1 MNTQTAIEVA
11 NSIPTNGDV
20 VLEAAKWVFFLL
32 VLLGAGS
39 VPFMMLMKKRAR
51 DTNENKVESAMAG
64 ASSSL
69 YNHLSSQLEDYRKS
83 AQEASRDRDELL
95 VRITRLEA
103 MSEQFE
109 LSKQSVDRLRVKLD
123 LKDQEIRSL
132 ISAAAEER
140 AAFLAVLIVKDKEID
155 ARDERI
161 TQLENAVR
169 DLEIRL
175 VKDETRQIAASS
187 CPFIIKS
194 LPSSDSALQ
203 TTSNTL
209 EG

>member
-51 DTNENKVESAMAG
+51 DTNENKVESAIAG

-109 LSKQSVDRLRVKLD
+109 LSKQSVDRLKVKLD

-140 AAFLAVLIVKDKEID
+140 AAFLAVLIAKDKEID

-175 VKDETRQIAASS
+175 VKDESRQIAASS

>member
-140 AAFLAVLIVKDKEID
+140 AAFLAVLIAKDKEID